1 MVELIAVKFMIWTS
15 YIYNS
20 DFDPPIL
27 IRDFPIMWK
36 SKKLASNKLKIT
48 APFYLV
54 SISIKSFPFTLK
66 AVNIIKLIYISN

>member
-20 DFDPPIL
+20 DFYPPIL
-27 IRDFPIMWK
+27 IRDFPTMWK

-48 APFYLV
+48 VPFYLV
-54 SISIKSFPFTLK
+54 SIRIKSFPFTLN
-66 AVNIIKLIYISN
+66 AVKMIRFIYISN